1 MPGPPDTAPA
11 GEDGY
16 RSKLLNRGMTVQFGG
31 SITCDW
37 SAEGVIVSLRLSKDR
52 LTK

>member
-16 RSKLLNRGMTVQFGG
+16 RSKLLNRGMTVQ
-31 SITCDW
+31 IICDW

-52 LTK
+52 LIK